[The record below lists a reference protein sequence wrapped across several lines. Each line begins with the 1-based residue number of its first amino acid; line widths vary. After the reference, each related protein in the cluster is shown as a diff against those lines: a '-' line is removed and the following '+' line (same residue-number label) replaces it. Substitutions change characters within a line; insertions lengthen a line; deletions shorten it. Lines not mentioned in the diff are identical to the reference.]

1 MKIQE
6 QKENLMGLCK
16 CTTGGKQRFAVQDD
30 LQGVHEDKKPTAWA
44 NAAWLD
50 RCPAH
55 EQGG

>member
-44 NAAWLD
+44 NAA
-50 RCPAH
+50 
-55 EQGG
+55 